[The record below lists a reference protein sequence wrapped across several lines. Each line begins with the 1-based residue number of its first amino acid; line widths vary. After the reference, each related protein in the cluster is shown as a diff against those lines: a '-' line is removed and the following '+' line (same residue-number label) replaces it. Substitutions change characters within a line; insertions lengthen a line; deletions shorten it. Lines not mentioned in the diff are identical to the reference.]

1 MTFDSGISF
10 ILRIKN
16 EQETLKECI
25 QSLRNIKVPHEIIV
39 LLNQCTDSSAQIIR
53 DELEYNSNIKIH
65 HYDVPLSR
73 AGYENLCTDAK
84 SRHSLTY
91 YWNLGPML
99 SKYPWMFDWD
109 GDFVMTNPIKEYLAS
124 NAWNQANTPAGVR
137 FHAVDDDGV
146 MHGQEYLFSHHFYAD
161 KYWFW
166 HLKQT
171 IIPYQTSDPGLAI
184 FHRSSLSKKKSYW
197 EEDPWFVNDHQDEE
211 SALIR
216 SRMEAVTDL
225 LGPEIVGQARASNQE
240 SIALLTHAMMNEHNL
255 MALGVTPSGGW
266 FS

>member
-84 SRHSLTY
+84 SSHSLTY

-99 SKYPWMFDWD
+99 SKYPWTFYRDWED
-109 GDFVMTNPIKEYLAS
+109 RKSTRLNS
-124 NAWNQANTPAGVR
+124 
-137 FHAVDDDGV
+137 
-146 MHGQEYLFSHHFYAD
+146 SH
-161 KYWFW
+161 
-166 HLKQT
+166 
-171 IIPYQTSDPGLAI
+171 
-184 FHRSSLSKKKSYW
+184 
-197 EEDPWFVNDHQDEE
+197 
-211 SALIR
+211 
-216 SRMEAVTDL
+216 
-225 LGPEIVGQARASNQE
+225 
-240 SIALLTHAMMNEHNL
+240 
-255 MALGVTPSGGW
+255 
-266 FS
+266 